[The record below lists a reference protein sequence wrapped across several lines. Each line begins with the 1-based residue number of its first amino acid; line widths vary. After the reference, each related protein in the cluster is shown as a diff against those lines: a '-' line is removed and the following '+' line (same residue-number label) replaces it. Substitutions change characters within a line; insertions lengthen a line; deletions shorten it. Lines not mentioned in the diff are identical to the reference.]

1 MLSFN
6 GVKFRHFQSRI
17 EIRFQK
23 LYKFYFTVFFRNL
36 NLGTCMLALK
46 NALHLSQIVDCR
58 YIAPPLF
65 RSTYSM
71 IENVEIL
78 IIRTLVDV
86 CNMSVPKL
94 FQRHL
99 SVRN

>member
-1 MLSFN
+1 MLNFDR
-6 GVKFRHFQSRI
+6 VKFRHSQSSFSNWVSKVVQI
-17 EIRFQK
+17 SFK
-23 LYKFYFTVFFRNL
+23 VFFRNF
-36 NLGTCMLALK
+36 NLRTCMLALK

-86 CNMSVPKL
+86 CNMSVPK
-94 FQRHL
+94 
-99 SVRN
+99 